1 MNFSG
6 AHSPLLPMRFDDQRI
21 ARETF
26 ILRVAELLHAQGT
39 PTHRGEGLI
48 ERLGA
53 TLRVPLNVSFS
64 PTELLLSFGH
74 APRVRTIVRRVL
86 PGAAQ
91 LGRLAATSEVLD
103 DVFEGRRRLDRALAA
118 LERIARS
125 RPAYGPGLLVF
136 AFAMTS
142 ASAAPLLGGGPREIF
157 AAALLGALTGVLD
170 QWVRTTP
177 RTRALAEPLI
187 AFFVGAASHGLASTW
202 FPHADG
208 IVALATLI
216 VLVPGL
222 TFTTALVEVATGHWA
237 AGTAR
242 MAGAFGTFL
251 QLAVGVALGRAVA
264 DAALPGVVPM
274 PALGLPLDPAWAT
287 FATGV
292 AALSFAV
299 LFQARA
305 EDWLWIV
312 LACMLTSLGHSSG
325 VALLGPHLGAFGG
338 ALVLGLLSNA
348 YASGGRRPALVLL
361 TPGVLLLVP
370 GSVGYRSLDLLL
382 AHDVVAGLETAVE
395 MLVIGSA
402 IVAGLLVAN
411 GLLPPRRDL

>member
-1 MNFSG
+1 
-6 AHSPLLPMRFDDQRI
+6 MRFDSQRI
-21 ARETF
+21 SREQF

-48 ERLGA
+48 RQLGA
-53 TLRVPLNVSFS
+53 TLRVPLHVSFS
-64 PTELLLSFGH
+64 PTELLLSFGE
-74 APRVRTIVRRVL
+74 APRVRTVVRRVL

-103 DVFEGRRRLDRALAA
+103 DVFAGRRSLDRALRA

-125 RPAYGPGLLVF
+125 RPPFDATVLVF
-136 AFAMTS
+136 ASALTS

-157 AAALLGALTGVLD
+157 AAGMLGALTAVLERF
-170 QWVRTTP
+170 VRAND
-177 RTRALAEPLI
+177 RTAVLAEPLV
-187 AFFVGAASHGLASTW
+187 AFFVGAVSHGLAATW

-208 IVALATLI
+208 LVALATLI
-216 VLVPGL
+216 VIVPGL

-251 QLAVGVALGRAVA
+251 QLAVGVALGRALA
-264 DAALPGVVPM
+264 DAYLPGVVPI
-274 PALGLPLDPAWAT
+274 PDAVAALDPAWAM

-292 AALSFAV
+292 ASLSFAV
-299 LFQARA
+299 LLQARI

-312 LACMLTSLGHSSG
+312 LACMFTSVGHAYG
-325 VALLGPHLGAFGG
+325 VAALGPRLGAFGG

-370 GSVGYRSLDLLL
+370 GSVGYRSLDLLM
-382 AHDVVAGLETAVE
+382 AHDVVAGLGTAVE